1 MKIDFFLQ
9 KNKSFFELKLK
20 LKLKKKNIIFNN
32 KLKLNFFKNLIF
44 WLQFC
49 IYLLLFNKNIFFINY
64 FLSFYYFNFKNFCIF
79 TYLK

>member
-44 WLQFC
+44 
-49 IYLLLFNKNIFFINY
+49 
-64 FLSFYYFNFKNFCIF
+64 
-79 TYLK
+79 

>member
-64 FLSFYYFNFKNFCIF
+64 FLSFYYFKFKNFCIF